1 MKHDPANAEAKKELA
16 NIAVALKHF
25 KEKEKKVF
33 GGIFAKGGL
42 YDDVKVEPKIEP

>member
-1 MKHDPANAEAKKELA
+1 LA
-16 NIAVALKHF
+16 AIAAALRQL

-42 YDDVKVEPKIEP
+42 YDDVKVEPSIKP